1 MNSKLILCL
10 CLVFAFA
17 KVYAQEFPKPTL
29 ASPEETFYSYL
40 DNEKISDPTKFTG
53 KVKKVVRTYKEY
65 EQGVDMISLEKT
77 SLFVNKKGALEKTVI
92 RTYSFG
98 IEDSKEVTNHL
109 DEPTS
114 EIKKEGKTTIK
125 TIKEDVP
132 EDVYYA
138 GDQKGD
144 DRYVYENDRLLAFF
158 NNNDSISYSY
168 DAKNRLTS
176 IRNSES
182 LILEEYNE
190 NDDSVVY
197 MRSDFEDKGLSKV
210 YFIND
215 LPAQKIVYDKFG
227 EVIDIYKKSYTY
239 NANQQLEKFQTIYKR
254 YLFDYYEA
262 SIPIDKQK
270 YEEFP
275 RVEMNDSIQTG
286 TFQYSKT
293 NKITSYYRTKGE
305 EKETYTVIYDKN
317 DRMHL
322 VTGTLIFY
330 QRGNLVSLDIEY
342 EYLYD
347 EKGNPSSIRSSYY
360 NGGEK
365 LLHKETIFEIEYY

>member
-1 MNSKLILCL
+1 MHIKLIL

-17 KVYAQEFPKPTL
+17 KVHAQEFPKPTL

-53 KVKKVVRTYKEY
+53 KVKKVVRTFREY
-65 EQGVDMISLEKT
+65 EQGIDVVTLEKT
-77 SLFVNKKGALEKTVI
+77 SLFLNKKKQLEKTVK
-92 RTYSFG
+92 RSYLFG
-98 IEDSKEVTNHL
+98 IEDSKEVINHL
-109 DEPTS
+109 VAPKA
-114 EIKKEGKTTIK
+114 EIKKEGETTIK
-125 TIKEDVP
+125 MIKEDLP

-144 DRYVYENDRLLAFF
+144 DYYVYVNDRLQAFF
-158 NNNDSISYSY
+158 NNNDSISYAY
-168 DAKNRLTS
+168 DAKNRLLS
-176 IRNSES
+176 IRSSES

-197 MRSDFEDKGLSKV
+197 MRSDFEDRAFEKIH
-210 YFIND
+210 FIND
-215 LPAQKIVYDKFG
+215 LPARKIVYDKFG

-239 NANQQLEKFQTIYKR
+239 NANQQLEKFQTVYKR

-262 SIPIDKQK
+262 NVPIDKQK

-275 RVEMNDSIQTG
+275 RVETNDSIQTG

-293 NKITSYYRTKGE
+293 NKITSYHRTKGE
-305 EKETYTVIYDKN
+305 EKETYTVIYDTN

-322 VTGTLIFY
+322 VTGTLVFY
-330 QRGNLVSLDIEY
+330 QRGNLVSLDVEY

-365 LLHKETIFEIEYY
+365 LLHRETVFEIEYYE